1 MHWKLFNK
9 NSASMEPSPDKKKGL
24 QKSCQTKENQKR
36 LPTYQVG
43 FSKFQP
49 FT

>member
-9 NSASMEPSPDKKKGL
+9 NSASMHPSPHI
-24 QKSCQTKENQKR
+24 KR
-36 LPTYQVG
+36 ASKLISNKRKPATYQVG

-49 FT
+49 PT